1 MYVGIHPC
9 RREKRKEVMTSS
21 SLIYGVWRGAM
32 EIKHKKLIGEEILW
46 FSEILILSFAF
57 MLMTQMRL
65 DYGHGIVV
73 HKFQWIRF
81 LGAFVF
87 QYFLRTV
94 AWAILTL
101 KKQ

>member
-1 MYVGIHPC
+1 
-9 RREKRKEVMTSS
+9 
-21 SLIYGVWRGAM
+21 M
-32 EIKHKKLIGEEILW
+32 EIKHKKLMGEEMLW

-73 HKFQWIRF
+73 HKLQWIRF
-81 LGAFVF
+81 LGAFAF

-94 AWAILTL
+94 VWAILTL
-101 KKQ
+101 KNK